1 MSARDVR
8 EYILCIGSRTPAK
21 GFANAQIGN
30 SQDEIRPYTACT
42 RRGTQRGSHGLCV
55 RKLQGAS
62 GPAYKMLG
70 SLLRSVLPES
80 WYTASCSVLTQLCT
94 THLTLNAYLFRFHL
108 APPPTAPPYRRQRLD
123 VVLNLGTARLSLR
136 RLLAAKSDSKPVLR
150 FVRDTGRFPHYA
162 F

>member
-21 GFANAQIGN
+21 GFANAQIGD

-80 WYTASCSVLTQLCT
+80 WYTASVGMDAVAVFTGGTGPVSGTPARTVLASASKNKRAVTGGKLAVHT
-94 THLTLNAYLFRFHL
+94 RPLTA
-108 APPPTAPPYRRQRLD
+108 ADGRRR
-123 VVLNLGTARLSLR
+123 VN
-136 RLLAAKSDSKPVLR
+136 
-150 FVRDTGRFPHYA
+150 
-162 F
+162 